1 MSKAL
6 ICATAMAALLLAGCQ
21 RNSDDSAA
29 KEAGRAAYK
38 LREQSEKAAK
48 RVGKELREA
57 GKDAREG
64 WNEARKE
71 NKAKAPEAG
80 KRPRE

>member
-1 MSKAL
+1 MFKGSFCAAAL
-6 ICATAMAALLLAGCQ
+6 AALLLAGCQ
-21 RNSDDSAA
+21 RDSDDSAA

-71 NKAKAPEAG
+71 DKSKVPDSR